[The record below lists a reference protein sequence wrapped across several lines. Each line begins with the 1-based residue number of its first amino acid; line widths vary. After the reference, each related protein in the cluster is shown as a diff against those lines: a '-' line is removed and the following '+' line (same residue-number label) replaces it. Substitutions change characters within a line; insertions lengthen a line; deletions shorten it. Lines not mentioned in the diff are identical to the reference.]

1 MNALYPSFA
10 MMALT
15 FFCIMRLGYLR
26 ANAVKSGE
34 VDYRFYSLYRGFEE
48 PEKLAQ
54 YSRHVIHH
62 FETPVLFYVICLM
75 AFVTNQA
82 GGLVMALAW
91 SYVAL
96 RFIHSYVHLTGN
108 VVIIR
113 FRIFALSMLVLAVL
127 WGAVLT
133 GLMRQ

>member
-1 MNALYPSFA
+1 MNVLYPSFA

-26 ANAVKSGE
+26 SNAIKSGE
-34 VDYRFYSLYRGFEE
+34 VDFRFYSLYRGFEE

-62 FETPVLFYVICLM
+62 FETPTLFYIISVM
-75 AFVTNQA
+75 AFVTNQT
-82 GGLVMALAW
+82 GSLVTILAW
-91 SYVAL
+91 AYVGL
-96 RFIHSYVHLTGN
+96 RYIHSYVHLTGN
-108 VVIIR
+108 VVIVR
-113 FRIFALSMLVLAVL
+113 FRIFALSMLMLAVL
-127 WGAVLT
+127 WGVVLT